1 MDARTR
7 KEILGQWGVR
17 RENDRERREAK
28 RLEEDLEGS
37 PLLGKPLRQRA
48 RNFRP
53 GVDGYLVSLGGPLPY
68 MIRLR
73 EIEELTAAHERALAE
88 VWHALAEEHVSDPA
102 GFGRAWRH
110 RVERWSF
117 DEVNDLIDRHNR
129 FYPAEARLP
138 MDVKRRDFVLV
149 NGEHYAKRPLDSH
162 WALARFP
169 ADVEA
174 ARAARSAA

>member
-1 MDARTR
+1 
-7 KEILGQWGVR
+7 
-17 RENDRERREAK
+17 
-28 RLEEDLEGS
+28 
-37 PLLGKPLRQRA
+37 
-48 RNFRP
+48 
-53 GVDGYLVSLGGPLPY
+53 
-68 MIRLR
+68 
-73 EIEELTAAHERALAE
+73 
-88 VWHALAEEHVSDPA
+88 
-102 GFGRAWRH
+102 
-110 RVERWSF
+110 
-117 DEVNDLIDRHNR
+117 VNDLIDRHNR